1 MATKIEGVWIY
12 PENLR
17 RALVFR
23 KLLLEEVRSMPS
35 EENQIRQ
42 ILVKLEKKYYE

>member
-1 MATKIEGVWIY
+1 MATKIEGVWVY

-23 KLLLEEVRSMPS
+23 KLLGRGKEYA
-35 EENQIRQ
+35 IRRESD
-42 ILVKLEKKYYE
+42 KRYSKKTE

>member
-1 MATKIEGVWIY
+1 MAIMIEGVWIY

-23 KLLLEEVRSMPS
+23 KLLGRGKEYA
-35 EENQIRQ
+35 IRRESDKQ
-42 ILVKLEKKYYE
+42 HSDKTE